1 MAEPRPEARRLTVA
15 RRALALTLACGLAG
29 LLDGCAS
36 TLQDQPVGNVALER
50 LLEVQRY
57 PIYWVGAS
65 FHGLKLTSA
74 LPDIGGAYTVQYGN
88 CYVGGQEACLTP
100 LELISTPESPF
111 IPGIDT
117 HDTETTTV
125 RGVKAVIA
133 ERGEVVELKTSNAV
147 IDIRARR
154 RSIAL
159 AAAQAMVPI
168 NQLGEPGAPLP
179 AALQTGEES
188 EKALSSQRTHPLKL
202 LPPIPSE

>member
-1 MAEPRPEARRLTVA
+1 MRPTSRRV
-15 RRALALTLACGLAG
+15 RGALALLLACVPAA
-29 LLDGCAS
+29 LLGGCAN
-36 TLQDQPVGNVALER
+36 TIQDQPVRNVALER

-74 LPDIGGAYTVQYGN
+74 LPQIGGAYVVQYGD

-100 LELISTPESPF
+100 LELISSPDNSF
-111 IPGIDT
+111 IPGIGT
-117 HDTETTTV
+117 RDTEVTRI

-133 ERGEVVELKTSNAV
+133 ERGEVVELKTSDAV
-147 IDIRARR
+147 IAIRARR

-159 AAAQAMVPI
+159 AAAQEMVPI
-168 NQLGEPGAPLP
+168 NQLGEPNTPLP
-179 AALQTGEES
+179 AALPDTGYA
-188 EKALSSQRTHPLKL
+188 EKPLNTQRPHPLKL